1 MKKPQI
7 VGIGE
12 VVFDIFPDSRK
23 LGGAPAD
30 FLHHAVKNGA
40 DGYLISAIGAD
51 DLGREIISE
60 LNKFKVNPVLAVTPY
75 PSGRVLIFKSPDGVH
90 SAHILENAA
99 WDYIPFTQ
107 NAEDCIKKADAV
119 YFGTLALRKAYSKE
133 TILDLIDSA
142 PENAIKYFDIN
153 LRQNYYDKQL
163 LETLLKKS
171 NILKLNIAELK
182 TLKSLLNLR
191 GANDDMCLKLK
202 KLYNLNYIILSDAVK
217 ETKIYGNS
225 DITCIKNTKIHS
237 SFAFGL
243 GNAFGGAFVTSIL
256 KGLSQQEAHEIAN
269 KTALEVYRSIKG

>member
-30 FLHHAVKNGA
+30 FLHYAVNTGA
-40 DGYLISAIGAD
+40 EGHLISAIGAD

-60 LNKFKVNPVLAVTPY
+60 LNKFNVNPVLAVTPY

-107 NAEDCIKKADAV
+107 NAEDCIKNADAV

-133 TILDLIDSA
+133 TILDLIDAA

-153 LRQNYYDKQL
+153 LRQNYFDKDTIIAL
-163 LETLLKKS
+163 LNKAT
-171 NILKLNIAELK
+171 ILKLNLGELK
-182 TLKSLLNLR
+182 ILKGLLNLR
-191 GANDDMCLKLK
+191 GANDDMCHKLK
-202 KLYNLNYIILSDAVK
+202 KLYNLDYIIVSDAVK
-217 ETKIYGNS
+217 ETKIFGEN
-225 DITCIKNTKIHS
+225 DVTCIKNTRIHS

-243 GNAFGGAFVTSIL
+243 GNAFGGAFITSIL
-256 KGLSQQEAHEIAN
+256 KGLSQKEAHEIAN
-269 KTALEVYRSIKG
+269 KTALEVYHSIKG

>member
-153 LRQNYYDKQL
+153 LRQNYYDKEL

>member
-30 FLHHAVKNGA
+30 FLHYAVKNGA
-40 DGYLISAIGAD
+40 EGHLISAIGAD

-107 NAEDCIKKADAV
+107 NAENCIKKADAI
-119 YFGTLALRKAYSKE
+119 YFGTLALRKGYSKE
-133 TILDLIDSA
+133 TILDLIDAA
-142 PENAIKYFDIN
+142 PKDAVKYFDVN
-153 LRQNYYDKQL
+153 LRQNYFDKDTIEAL
-163 LETLLKKS
+163 LEKAT
-171 NILKLNIAELK
+171 ILKLNVGELK
-182 TLKSLLNLR
+182 ILKGMLNLR

-202 KLYNLNYIILSDAVK
+202 KMYNLDYLILSDAVK
-217 ETKIYGNS
+217 ETKIFGEN
-225 DITCIKNTKIHS
+225 DITCIKNTRIHPY
-237 SFAFGL
+237 FAFGL
-243 GNAFGGAFVTSIL
+243 GNAFGGAL
-256 KGLSQQEAHEIAN
+256 L
-269 KTALEVYRSIKG
+269 LLY

>member
-153 LRQNYYDKQL
+153 LRQNYYDKEL

-225 DITCIKNTKIHS
+225 DITCIKNSKIHS

>member
-30 FLHHAVKNGA
+30 FLHYAVKNGA

-107 NAEDCIKKADAV
+107 NAEDCIKKADVV

-153 LRQNYYDKQL
+153 LRQNYYDKEL

-202 KLYNLNYIILSDAVK
+202 KLYNLDYIILSDAVK
-217 ETKIYGNS
+217 ETKIYGNN

>member
-1 MKKPQI
+1 M
-7 VGIGE
+7 
-12 VVFDIFPDSRK
+12 
-23 LGGAPAD
+23 
-30 FLHHAVKNGA
+30 
-40 DGYLISAIGAD
+40 
-51 DLGREIISE
+51 
-60 LNKFKVNPVLAVTPY
+60 
-75 PSGRVLIFKSPDGVH
+75 
-90 SAHILENAA
+90 
-99 WDYIPFTQ
+99 
-107 NAEDCIKKADAV
+107 
-119 YFGTLALRKAYSKE
+119 
-133 TILDLIDSA
+133 
-142 PENAIKYFDIN
+142 
-153 LRQNYYDKQL
+153 
-163 LETLLKKS
+163 
-171 NILKLNIAELK
+171 K

>member
-30 FLHHAVKNGA
+30 FLHYAVKNGA
-40 DGYLISAIGAD
+40 EGHLISAIGAD

-107 NAEDCIKKADAV
+107 NAENCIKKADAI
-119 YFGTLALRKAYSKE
+119 YFGTLALRKGYSKE
-133 TILDLIDSA
+133 TILDLIDAA
-142 PENAIKYFDIN
+142 PKDAVKYFDVN
-153 LRQNYYDKQL
+153 LRQNYFDKDTIEAL
-163 LETLLKKS
+163 LEKAT
-171 NILKLNIAELK
+171 ILKLNVGELK
-182 TLKSLLNLR
+182 ILKGMLNLR

-202 KLYNLNYIILSDAVK
+202 KMYNLDYLILSDAVK
-217 ETKIYGNS
+217 ETKIFGEN
-225 DITCIKNTKIHS
+225 DITCIKNTRIHPY
-237 SFAFGL
+237 FAFGL

-256 KGLSQQEAHEIAN
+256 KGLSQQEAHETAN
-269 KTALEVYRSIKG
+269 QTALEVYRSIKG